1 MKAKTNAIE
10 AFRERSW
17 FVSTLV
23 LAELNARTSWECEFT
38 NDIRAMFEKHDT
50 NTALTA
56 TQIKQIRQLA
66 AKN

>member
-1 MKAKTNAIE
+1 M
-10 AFRERSW
+10 
-17 FVSTLV
+17 
-23 LAELNARTSWECEFT
+23 AELNARTSWECEFT

-50 NTALTA
+50 NTALMA

>member
-10 AFRERSW
+10 AFRGRSW
-17 FVSTLV
+17 FVSALV

-38 NDIRAMFEKHDT
+38 NDIRAMFEKYDT
-50 NTALTA
+50 STALTA